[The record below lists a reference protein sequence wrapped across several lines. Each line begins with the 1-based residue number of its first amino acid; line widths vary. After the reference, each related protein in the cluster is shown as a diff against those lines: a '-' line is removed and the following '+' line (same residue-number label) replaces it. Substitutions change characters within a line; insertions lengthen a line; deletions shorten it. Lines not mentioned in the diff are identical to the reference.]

1 MCGGDNDSSGEWCDG
16 DDSVVFRDISV
27 TILEPNKE
35 EKKKKRKGTKEK
47 KKKKDGKK
55 VESNESRHIVLEA
68 HLEELEPLYRNSG
81 RAGNEL
87 QQFRFLLVLE
97 GAYDIPEPR
106 HHLRGCERED
116 EGEGEGVR
124 G

>member
-47 KKKKDGKK
+47 KKKKDWKK
-55 VESNESRHIVLEA
+55 VESNIVLEA
-68 HLEELEPLYRNSG
+68 HLEELEPLHRNSG

-87 QQFRFLLVLE
+87 QQFRLLLVLE
-97 GAYDIPEPR
+97 GAHDIPEPS
-106 HHLRGCERED
+106 HHLRGCE
-116 EGEGEGVR
+116 
-124 G
+124 